1 MKYANLQVLRAFA
14 AINVVLFHAIGTATG
29 YDKPTSLLEPLRGWG
44 ANGVDIF
51 FVISGFVMAQ
61 MAMRKRIAPFEFLV
75 DRLKRICPTY
85 YALTLV
91 MLLASLFLPQLMR
104 SQAPSPLAYVSAF
117 FFASQITTG
126 HMPPVFVGWTLEYEM
141 LFYVI
146 FAAALFIGNTRYALY
161 SVVSV
166 LAVIA
171 VSGFCKILVLEF
183 GFGIIVAMFTNATK
197 AIDHQR
203 LGTISA
209 IIGASLL
216 ALTIVLRPPDGNQ
229 LAALICYGL
238 PSTLLVYGLV
248 NMPQIKTRGLVILG
262 DASYSIYLIQ
272 TLALLGCFKAI
283 SFLNR
288 FLVLPNDLWI
298 ILSVL
303 VSVISGLFLYYGIE
317 SPARRFFAR
326 SAPSL

>member
-51 FVISGFVMAQ
+51 FVISGFVMAH
-61 MAMRKRIAPFEFLV
+61 MALRKKLAPLEFLL

-85 YALTLV
+85 YVLTLV

-104 SQAPSPLAYVSAF
+104 SQAPSPLTFVSAF

-141 LFYVI
+141 LFYII
-146 FAAALFIGNTRYALY
+146 FAAALFIGNTRYALIA
-161 SVVSV
+161 VLGV

-171 VSGFCKILVLEF
+171 VSGLCKILVLEF
-183 GFGIIVAMFTNATK
+183 GFGIAVAMFTNAYS
-197 AIDHQR
+197 AINHQR
-203 LGTISA
+203 WGIISA
-209 IIGASLL
+209 IFGASLL
-216 ALTIVLRPPDGNQ
+216 ALTISLRPPEGNQ

-248 NMPQIKTRGLVILG
+248 NMPQIKTGGLVTLG

-272 TLALLGCFKAI
+272 TMALLGCFKAI
-283 SFLNR
+283 GFLNP

-303 VSVISGLFLYYGIE
+303 VSVISGLFLYYVIE
-317 SPARRFFAR
+317 SPARRFFAKPKPR
-326 SAPSL
+326 L